1 MVNINIT
8 HLVNVNMKHI
18 LLQVPTRNANLG
30 SEGKT
35 TISRTMFNLIVKKI
49 NNLNER
55 SKLLEMCKTSFG
67 KGIAQI

>member
-35 TISRTMFNLIVKKI
+35 TISRTMFNLIVK
-49 NNLNER
+49 R
-55 SKLLEMCKTSFG
+55 
-67 KGIAQI
+67 